1 VTAVNIGSVRSRR
14 RTASPERGCAAPPGE
29 RRRRIRR
36 GRTESEGADHPG
48 AAKGVGC
55 LGDGI
60 NDASALHAADVGI
73 SVNNAVDVAREAA
86 AIVLLE
92 KDLRVLLGGVRE
104 GRTTFANTL
113 KYVLMTTSANFGK
126 VLLLVLKATPRQFQT
141 GWFLVSVVTE
151 LLIVPVIHTRRP
163 FYQSRMG
170 RPLLVSTVVVLA
182 ASEALPYLPFNQ
194 WLGFT
199 PPPPAFLLAVAVITT
214 LYLLASEAA
223 KRVFYRRI

>member
-1 VTAVNIGSVRSRR
+1 VKPGELFGTFHTPALFLNHVTSPHRDGYVGAPEYKVTAVNIGSVRSRR

-92 KDLRVLLGGVRE
+92 KDLHVLLGGVRE

-113 KYVLMTTSANFGK
+113 KYVLMTTSANFGNRFCC
-126 VLLLVLKATPRQFQT
+126 LC
-141 GWFLVSVVTE
+141 
-151 LLIVPVIHTRRP
+151 
-163 FYQSRMG
+163 
-170 RPLLVSTVVVLA
+170 
-182 ASEALPYLPFNQ
+182 
-194 WLGFT
+194 
-199 PPPPAFLLAVAVITT
+199 
-214 LYLLASEAA
+214 
-223 KRVFYRRI
+223 